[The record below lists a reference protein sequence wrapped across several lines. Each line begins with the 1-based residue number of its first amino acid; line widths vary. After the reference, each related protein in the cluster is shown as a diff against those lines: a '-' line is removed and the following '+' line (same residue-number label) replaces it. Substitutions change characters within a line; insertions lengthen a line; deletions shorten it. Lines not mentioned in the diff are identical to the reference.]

1 MRLAVITECF
11 HGNGTI
17 NLTGEYLLKYQTG
30 KLLKMA
36 NHLSSDFL
44 FLSSFSISLASMIT
58 ALLYIDLNTK
68 KWHKSLGTALTSYC
82 DLSTRTILQ

>member
-1 MRLAVITECF
+1 MRVAVITECF

-30 KLLKMA
+30 MLLKMA
-36 NHLSSDFL
+36 NHLSSDFF
-44 FLSSFSISLASMIT
+44 FLSSFSLASMIT

-68 KWHKSLGTALTSYC
+68 KMA
-82 DLSTRTILQ
+82 